1 MMIIPSG
8 NFIRGFVRKARLR
21 SLLQALLVLNLS
33 HNISHMWDLY
43 QHPNP
48 WMTWS
53 TSHVQWI

>member
-33 HNISHMWDLY
+33 HNISLWDLH
-43 QHPNP
+43 QQMGEPT
-48 WMTWS
+48 MG
-53 TSHVQWI
+53 